1 MISSIGIVFSWIS
14 FSLLLILFF
23 NKKKY
28 YTEILVR
35 INLFIQVFLFC
46 LLEVGLFLND
56 FSVSYIANY
65 SAKSTPPLYKF
76 ASLWGSLDGSIL
88 LWNLCLSLFMYL
100 YLKLYKNTSSDLDI
114 KIFSLIMIFFV
125 GYTVFSSSPFAG
137 CIELAAIG
145 CSNSTILPF
154 QELVTSSIGR
164 GPNPLLQNHP
174 LMAIHPPM
182 LYVGYVGM
190 TMPFVAATGRLY
202 SKQGRS
208 NDWVEVAEKTTY
220 IPWLFLTIGI
230 TLGAAWSYEVL
241 GWGGYWAWDP
251 VENVS
256 FIPWLLATA
265 FLHSA
270 KIQKSQNTLLN
281 WNYILVGLMFLS
293 TIFGTFITRSGV
305 LISVHAFSNGNIG
318 TYLLFGMLL
327 FSLIFIV
334 IGSKNIDYFSKS
346 KKIDNWFGKSGFF
359 VYNNIFLFSAA
370 LVVFIG
376 TIFPLI
382 YETLY
387 DRQITIGRS
396 YYDVIVGPLLLIL
409 LGLMIFSIKLP
420 IKNLNFKKWT
430 DENNNLI
437 NSSLILSVFILL
449 YLNNSYVLVVTVAI
463 SVLLIVLTFKN
474 FYKNFRG
481 QKTNITYWTGQIA
494 HLGIAIFSLGIILN
508 VSQSYST
515 EKEINSF
522 EEFSFNNQTYFV
534 YDSIEESL
542 PEKNVIKLPISNQRT
557 TKFTSLNIFK
567 NSSQQAISSPAVFRT
582 FLNDIYITVKFI
594 DENSYKLIVRNNYGI
609 FIMWIGLFIS
619 SISFLPRL
627 KKYEK

>member
-1 MISSIGIVFSWIS
+1 MIYNIGIIFSWLS
-14 FSLLLILFF
+14 FGVLILLFL
-23 NKKKY
+23 NQKDL
-28 YTEILVR
+28 YTEVLVR

-56 FSVSYIANY
+56 FSLSYVANY
-65 SAKSTPPLYKF
+65 SARSTPPLYKF

-88 LWNLCLSLFMYL
+88 LWNLCLSLFMYV
-100 YLKLYKNTSSDLDI
+100 YLKLYKDKFSNVDI
-114 KIFSLIMIFFV
+114 RIFSLIMIFFV

-154 QELVTSSIGR
+154 ADLVTSNIGR

-182 LYVGYVGM
+182 LYIGYVGM
-190 TMPFVAATGRLY
+190 TMPFVAATSRLY
-202 SKQGRS
+202 SKKDDS
-208 NDWVEVAEKTTY
+208 NSWIEVAEKTTY

-270 KIQKSQNTLLN
+270 KIQKTQNTLLN

-293 TIFGTFITRSGV
+293 TLFGTFITRSGV

-318 TYLLFGMLL
+318 TYLLFGILL
-327 FSLIFIV
+327 FGLMFIG
-334 IGSKNIDYFSKS
+334 IGSRNIEYFSKS
-346 KKIDNWFGKSGFF
+346 KKINNWFGKTGFF
-359 VYNNIFLFSAA
+359 VYNNIFLFSSAI
-370 LVVFIG
+370 VVFIG

-387 DRQITIGRS
+387 GRQITVGRA
-396 YYDVIVGPLLLIL
+396 YYDILVGPLLLIL
-409 LGLMIFSIKLP
+409 IGLMIFSVKLS
-420 IKNLNFKKWT
+420 IKNLNIQKWLN
-430 DENNNLI
+430 ENVILI
-437 NSSLILSVFILL
+437 NIALIVSISVLL
-449 YLNNSYVLVVTVAI
+449 LLNNSYSLIITI
-463 SVLLIVLTFKN
+463 SFSFLLIFITLN
-474 FYKNFRG
+474 NLIKNFRSP
-481 QKTNITYWTGQIA
+481 KAKSSYWTGQIA
-494 HLGIAIFSLGIILN
+494 HLGIGIFALGIILN

-515 EKEINSF
+515 EKELNSF
-522 EEFSFNNQTYFV
+522 EEFNFNNETYFV
-534 YDSIEESL
+534 YDVIEESL
-542 PEKNVIKLPISNQRT
+542 PEKNVLKLPISNSNL
-557 TKFTSLNIFK
+557 TKYTSLNIFK
-567 NSSQQAISSPAVFRT
+567 NSSQQAISSPAVFRSII
-582 FLNDIYITVKFI
+582 NDIYITVKFI
-594 DENSYKLIVRNNYGI
+594 DENSYKLIVRNNYGVL
-609 FIMWIGLFIS
+609 IMWIGLFITS
-619 SISFLPRL
+619 LSFFPRL
-627 KKYEK
+627 IKK

>member
-1 MISSIGIVFSWIS
+1 MIYNIGIIFSWIS
-14 FSLLLILFF
+14 LTLLLFLFL
-23 NKKKY
+23 NKKAI
-28 YTEILVR
+28 YTEILTR

-46 LLEVGLFLND
+46 LLEIGLFLND
-56 FSVSYIANY
+56 FSISYIANY
-65 SAKSTPPLYKF
+65 SARSTPPLYKF

-88 LWNLCLSLFMYL
+88 LWNLCLSFFMYL
-100 YLKLYKNTSSDLDI
+100 YLKFYKDSSSDLDI

-137 CIELAAIG
+137 CVELAAVG

-182 LYVGYVGM
+182 LYIGYVGM
-190 TMPFVAATGRLY
+190 TMPFVAATSRLY
-202 SKQGRS
+202 SKNDNS
-208 NDWVEVAEKTTY
+208 NAWVEVAEKTTY

-293 TIFGTFITRSGV
+293 TIFGTFVTRSGV

-318 TYLLFGMLL
+318 TYLLFGMM
-327 FSLIFIV
+327 FFGSMFII
-334 IGSKNIDYFSKS
+334 IGSKNIEYFSNS

-359 VYNNIFLFSAA
+359 VFNNVFLFSSA

-387 DRQITIGRS
+387 NRQITIGRT
-396 YYDVIVGPLLLIL
+396 YYDILVGPLLLIL
-409 LGLMIFSIKLP
+409 LALMIFSIKLP
-420 IKNLNFKKWT
+420 LKNINIRKWI
-430 DENNNLI
+430 DENNIVI
-437 NSSLILSVFILL
+437 NSSLILSIFILL
-449 YLNNSYVLVVTVAI
+449 YLNNSYILVATVVV
-463 SVLLIVLTFKN
+463 SVLLILLTFSNLFKN
-474 FYKNFRG
+474 FRN
-481 QKTNITYWTGQIA
+481 QKTNTSYWTGQIA
-494 HLGIAIFSLGIILN
+494 HLGIAIFALGIILN
-508 VSQSYST
+508 VSQSYSM
-515 EKEINSF
+515 EKEIDSF
-522 EEFSFNNQTYFV
+522 EEFSFNKQTYFV

-542 PEKNVIKLPISNQRT
+542 PEKNVIKLPISNQNT
-557 TKFTSLNIFK
+557 TKYTSLNIFK

>member
-1 MISSIGIVFSWIS
+1 MIYNTGIIFSWIS
-14 FSLLLILFF
+14 FALLIFLFF
-23 NKKKY
+23 KNKDI

-35 INLFIQVFLFC
+35 VNLFIQIFLFC
-46 LLEVGLFLND
+46 LLEIGLFLND

-88 LWNLCLSLFMYL
+88 LWNLCLSLFMYI
-100 YLKLYKNTSSDLDI
+100 YLKLYKDNSSDLDI

-137 CIELAAIG
+137 CIELAVVG

-154 QELVTSSIGR
+154 QELVISNIGR

-190 TMPFVAATGRLY
+190 TMPFVAATSRLY
-202 SKQGRS
+202 SKS
-208 NDWVEVAEKTTY
+208 DDTNAWVEVAEKTTY

-293 TIFGTFITRSGV
+293 TIFGTFVTRSGV

-318 TYLLFGMLL
+318 TYLLFGML
-327 FSLIFIV
+327 FFGFIF
-334 IGSKNIDYFSKS
+334 IGSKNIEYFSKS
-346 KKIDNWFGKSGFF
+346 KKIENWFGKSGFF
-359 VYNNIFLFSAA
+359 VYNNIFLFSSA

-387 DRQITIGRS
+387 SRQITIGRS
-396 YYDVIVGPLLLIL
+396 YYDILVGPLLLIL
-409 LGLMIFSIKLP
+409 LGLMIFSVKLP
-420 IKNLNFKKWT
+420 IKNINIEKWVE
-430 DENNNLI
+430 ENNILI
-437 NSSLILSVFILL
+437 NSSLILSIFILF
-449 YLNNSYVLVVTVAI
+449 YLNNSYILIFTVII
-463 SVLLIVLTFKN
+463 SVLLIVITFSN
-474 FYKNFRG
+474 FYKNFRNK
-481 QKTNITYWTGQIA
+481 KTNTSYWTGQIA
-494 HLGIAIFSLGIILN
+494 HLGIGIFALGIIFN

-522 EEFSFNNQTYFV
+522 EEFSFNNQTFFV

-542 PEKNVIKLPISNQRT
+542 PEKNIIKLPISNGSN

-627 KKYEK
+627 RKYEK

>member
-1 MISSIGIVFSWIS
+1 
-14 FSLLLILFF
+14 
-23 NKKKY
+23 
-28 YTEILVR
+28 
-35 INLFIQVFLFC
+35 
-46 LLEVGLFLND
+46 
-56 FSVSYIANY
+56 
-65 SAKSTPPLYKF
+65 
-76 ASLWGSLDGSIL
+76 
-88 LWNLCLSLFMYL
+88 
-100 YLKLYKNTSSDLDI
+100 
-114 KIFSLIMIFFV
+114 
-125 GYTVFSSSPFAG
+125 
-137 CIELAAIG
+137 
-145 CSNSTILPF
+145 
-154 QELVTSSIGR
+154 
-164 GPNPLLQNHP
+164 
-174 LMAIHPPM
+174 MAIHPPM

-481 QKTNITYWTGQIA
+481 QKTNISYWTGQI
-494 HLGIAIFSLGIILN
+494 LSLIHI
-508 VSQSYST
+508 
-515 EKEINSF
+515 
-522 EEFSFNNQTYFV
+522 
-534 YDSIEESL
+534 
-542 PEKNVIKLPISNQRT
+542 
-557 TKFTSLNIFK
+557 
-567 NSSQQAISSPAVFRT
+567 
-582 FLNDIYITVKFI
+582 
-594 DENSYKLIVRNNYGI
+594 
-609 FIMWIGLFIS
+609 
-619 SISFLPRL
+619 
-627 KKYEK
+627 